1 MGNIGN
7 NDTKLFHA
15 IEELF
20 LKKGHAALGINA
32 ISKKS
37 GVDKS
42 YIYRK
47 YETFENLLEAYFIH
61 KDYWSARVSAVNDAI
76 SNDAPFSMRQIID
89 YYLHTQFDT
98 VLKDH
103 QFQKLMLWSV
113 SEEHE
118 LMKSFIEKREQ
129 VGEKLFEALQS
140 EILET
145 EVDFRAISAINVA
158 ALYYLGLHAASNNG
172 TFCGL
177 DLNKTEDQQKIK
189 DAISFINK
197 RFLK

>member
-15 IEELF
+15 IEDF
-20 LKKGHAALGINA
+20 FSKKGHEGLGINA

-61 KDYWSARVSAVNDAI
+61 KDYWSTRVSAVNDAI
-76 SNDAPFSMRQIID
+76 SDDAPFSLRQIID
-89 YYLHTQFDT
+89 YYLHKQFDT
-98 VLKDH
+98 VLTDN
-103 QFQKLMLWSV
+103 QFKKLMLWSV
-113 SEEHE
+113 SEENE
-118 LMKSFIEKREQ
+118 LMKSFITKREE
-129 VGEKLFEALQS
+129 VGEKLFEAAKV
-140 EILET
+140 EIKET
-145 EVDFRAISAINVA
+145 AVDFRAVSAINVA

-177 DLNKTEDQQKIK
+177 DLNTTEDQQKIK
-189 DAISFINK
+189 DAISFINQI
-197 RFLK
+197 FLK

>member
-1 MGNIGN
+1 MGNKGN
-7 NDTKLFHA
+7 NDTKLFLA
-15 IEELF
+15 IEDLF
-20 LKKGHAALGINA
+20 SKKGHAALGINA

-98 VLKDH
+98 VLKDY

-145 EVDFRAISAINVA
+145 EVDFRAISVINVA

-172 TFCGL
+172 IFCGL
-177 DLNKTEDQQKIK
+177 DLSTAQDQQKIK

-197 RFLK
+197 KFLK